1 LGERMNAGIRP
12 TRPMYRDGTSRKWGE
27 RLFQQTL
34 NGCAGCLSL
43 PANVIRTVVLNRQL
57 EIAH

>member
-1 LGERMNAGIRP
+1 
-12 TRPMYRDGTSRKWGE
+12 
-27 RLFQQTL
+27 L